1 MTLVIG
7 ELMIKIATQVVL
19 LSALAMTMVPRAVAQ
34 PAAPRPWDDRPAEL
48 YRLCTSCHGPD
59 GKGMAN
65 VGAPAIAGLPE
76 WYLEAQLTKFHTS
89 VRGGH
94 VKDINGMRMRPV
106 GLTLSEENRK
116 SIAKY
121 VSAMPRPETPDT
133 VKGNLAKGEN
143 TYQVC
148 QACHGVKAEG
158 MQAVNAPPLVG
169 ANDWYLLT
177 QLKNFKGKVRG
188 YDPSIDP
195 NGYAMAG
202 IAATLDEEAMLN
214 VVAYINSFKSAPVA
228 K

>member
-1 MTLVIG
+1 
-7 ELMIKIATQVVL
+7 MIKIATPVVL
-19 LSALAMTMVPRAVAQ
+19 LSALFLSMAPRAAAEA
-34 PAAPRPWDDRPAEL
+34 AAPRGWDDRPTEL

-59 GKGMAN
+59 GKGMEN

-76 WYLEAQLTKFHTS
+76 WYIEAQLTKFNQS

-106 GLTLSEENRK
+106 GLTLSEANRK
-116 SIAKY
+116 TLAKF
-121 VSAMPRPETPDT
+121 VSSMARPVTPDT

-148 QACHGVKAEG
+148 QACHGAKAEG

-177 QLKNFKGKVRG
+177 QLKNFKGRVRG
-188 YDPSIDP
+188 YDPAIDP

-202 IAATLDEEAMLN
+202 IAATLDEAAMLN
-214 VVAYINSFKSAPVA
+214 VVSYINSFKSAPA
-228 K
+228 AQ